1 LERGVEYSES
11 NLDAL
16 DAELLQ
22 AERRRDWMSGVA
34 TTLKEQNQPARA
46 AERQFA
52 HFAAMA
58 QAMKELRSKIETNI
72 IAQRGT
78 SAAD

>member
-1 LERGVEYSES
+1 MEYSEKDLDD
-11 NLDAL
+11 LDA
-16 DAELLQ
+16 DLLQ

-34 TTLKEQNQPARA
+34 TTLKAKDKPARA
-46 AERQFA
+46 AERQYA

-58 QAMKELRSKIETNI
+58 ERMRELRARIERNI
-72 IAQRGT
+72 LAQRES

>member
-1 LERGVEYSES
+1 MEYSEKD
-11 NLDAL
+11 LDVLEADL
-16 DAELLQ
+16 QQ

-34 TTLKEQNQPARA
+34 TTLKARNRPAQA
-46 AERQFA
+46 AERQYA

-58 QAMKELRSKIETNI
+58 ERMKELRVRIEQDI
-72 IAQRGT
+72 IAQRES